1 MLVNRIGISCIRVIN
16 MKKTE
21 YITFR
26 TAPEVKEALEKI
38 AEDKKWTISFVV
50 EEIIKDW
57 LQHNEDGSASL

>member
-1 MLVNRIGISCIRVIN
+1 

-38 AEDKKWTISFVV
+38 AEEKKWTISFVV
-50 EEIIKDW
+50 EEIVKNW
-57 LQHNEDGSASL
+57 LQNEENDPSSL